1 MPLPEQGIG
10 ALTAGAATA
19 AQNYPYKP
27 IRIVVPGTGGG
38 TDLMARLIAR
48 HGAHGME
55 HQFRAAQTICEA
67 LTRAGAEF
75 RKTQFIKCGAALL
88 ATMPFMP
95 IPASVRPRCRV

>member
-1 MPLPEQGIG
+1 MCPRSRSAHQH
-10 ALTAGAATA
+10 
-19 AQNYPYKP
+19 
-27 IRIVVPGTGGG
+27 IRKNFQ
-38 TDLMARLIAR
+38 LMARLIAR

-88 ATMPFMP
+88 ATNGNQNGRAF
-95 IPASVRPRCRV
+95 RVELMGKLFKQCAEIL